1 MPVEHKA
8 VSFNRAA
15 GSGPV
20 SKGGTSWTFE
30 RKCQK
35 ILLISTSTFNTMSR
49 NSVPQAYLVAKF
61 VQMFSKKNNTIAS

>member
-20 SKGGTSWTFE
+20 SKGGTSWSFE
-30 RKCQK
+30 RKC
-35 ILLISTSTFNTMSR
+35 
-49 NSVPQAYLVAKF
+49 
-61 VQMFSKKNNTIAS
+61 